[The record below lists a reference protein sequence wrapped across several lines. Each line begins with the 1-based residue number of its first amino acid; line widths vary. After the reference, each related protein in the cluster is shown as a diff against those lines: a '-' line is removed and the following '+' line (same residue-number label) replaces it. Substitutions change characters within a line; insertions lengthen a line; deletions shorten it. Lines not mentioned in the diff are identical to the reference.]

1 MRRVKPYI
9 QDVYPVKAQFLR
21 NQPIAIAV
29 ELDLPF
35 AVDDGQVELEMK
47 IYDLNQQIEVHR
59 HPIGRSGPGMQ
70 TIHLAISPKDV
81 DFKGYGV

>member
-21 NQPIAIAV
+21 NQAIAIVV

-35 AVDDGQVELEMK
+35 AVDDGQVELEAK
-47 IYDLNQQIEVHR
+47 IYDLNLEIEVYR
-59 HPIGRSGPGMQ
+59 HKIGRSGPGQQ
-70 TIHLAISPKDV
+70 TIQLMISPKDV
-81 DFKGYGV
+81 DV